1 MNQSKNVLVIEDEEL
16 IRESLQLALESE
28 GYKVQTAQN
37 GAEGLDLLKK
47 QKSPCVI
54 LLDLMMP
61 VMNGW
66 QFLDE
71 VSKRNDTSEIP
82 IVVVSAFAGERP
94 LKVKYTLSKPLD
106 LDDLFHAVE
115 ECCGEGHCKA

>member
-1 MNQSKNVLVIEDEEL
+1 MDQSKNVLVIEDEEL

-28 GYKVQTAQN
+28 GYHVQTAQN
-37 GAEGLDLLKK
+37 GAEGLDLLKN
-47 QKSPCVI
+47 QISPCVI

-71 VSKRNDTSEIP
+71 LSKKNDTSKIP
-82 IVVVSAFAGERP
+82 VVVVSAFVNERP
-94 LKVKYTLSKPLD
+94 LKVKFTLPKPLD

-115 ECCGEGHCKA
+115 ECCREDHCT